1 MSPKD
6 IALMIG
12 FFIAGLLGLAG
23 VLLASLFLE
32 TCP

>member
-12 FFIAGLLGLAG
+12 FVAGLLGLAG
-23 VLLASLFLE
+23 VLLAAIVWE

>member
-6 IALMIG
+6 TALLIG
-12 FFIAGLLGLAG
+12 FVAGLLGLAG
-23 VLLASLFLE
+23 VLLAAIVVE